1 MNAPRFKI
9 FRWRAVG
16 IILLAL
22 LLLVLC
28 WALFGDRFV
37 RAQMED
43 NLSLTLGTQV
53 DIGSLRIREG
63 DVAVDVGE
71 LTIADPRNPH
81 RNLLEA
87 GTITLDLDPV
97 PLAEKKLVIDQVR
110 LSGLRFLTKRST
122 PARPADP
129 NSPAGRLLAETEA
142 WAREKFSFPSL
153 ALGRVDTV
161 KSLVLNPEELGTVKA
176 ARAFVSQVDS
186 TTAAFEQSLAGL
198 QVKPVVD
205 SAAAL
210 AGRLAQADPRQ
221 LGVAGVRDL
230 VQQAQRSLDGVKQTR
245 QRLQALEQ
253 SARGSLARLNRG
265 LAAVDAARQQDYSFA
280 RGLLNLPSFDG
291 PNIGQSLFGR
301 QSIDYFGRALYY
313 AQLLQQ
319 YVPPGLQPWNRPGPK
334 RTRMDGTDVEFP
346 KEKAYPTFLLRQGS
360 IDLAAGAAEQHQFAA
375 TFGGLTSQPA
385 LYGRPA
391 TLTARGTIGG
401 AHPMG
406 VDLSLLSRHF
416 GAAPRD
422 SLAARVTGVPL
433 PPIPL
438 PALPF
443 VVNPGPSTVG
453 FRFSLAGDELRG
465 SWEIASDQASWRAD
479 TAQLRAAGLVENTV
493 WRVVSGLTQLRV
505 RAELRG
511 TIGSPSLTV
520 TSNLDD
526 AIAARLQGLVTEELQ
541 RAEARAR
548 AAVDRIVEQQVAGLE
563 AKVGEFSSQALARLP
578 VEKSQLDG
586 VQDQLDRQ
594 IKRLAGSAAGGLRL
608 PKL

>member
-1 MNAPRFKI
+1 MSAPRFKI

-22 LLLVLC
+22 LLLGIC
-28 WALFGDRFV
+28 WALFGDQFV
-37 RAQMED
+37 RAQVED

-63 DVAVDVGE
+63 DVAVDIGE
-71 LTIADPRNPH
+71 LTIADPRNRN

-110 LSGLRFLTKRST
+110 LSGLRFLTRRST

-129 NSPAGRLLAETEA
+129 NSPAGRLLTETEA

-186 TTAAFEQSLAGL
+186 TTAAFEQSLAAL

-210 AGRLAQADPRQ
+210 AGRLAQADPKK

-230 VQQAQRSLDGVKQTR
+230 VQQAQRSIDGVKQTK

-253 SARGSLARLNRG
+253 SARGSLAQLNQG
-265 LAAVDAARQQDYSFA
+265 LAAVDAARQRDYTFA
-280 RGLLNLPSFDG
+280 KGLLNLPSFDG
-291 PNIGQSLFGR
+291 PNIGQSLFGQ
-301 QSIDYFGRALYY
+301 QSTDYFGQALYY
-313 AQLLQQ
+313 AQLLQK

-375 TFGGLTSQPA
+375 TFGGLTSQPT

-391 TLTARGTIGG
+391 TLTAKGTIGG

-416 GAAPRD
+416 GASPRD
-422 SLAARVTGVPL
+422 SLAARVSGVPL
-433 PPIPL
+433 PAIPL

-443 VVNPGPSTVG
+443 VVNPGTSTVG
-453 FRFSLAGDELRG
+453 FSFSLAGEQLHG
-465 SWEIASDQASWRAD
+465 SWEIASDQASWSAD
-479 TAQLRAAGLVENTV
+479 TARLRTAGLVENTV

-505 RAELRG
+505 RAELGG
-511 TIGSPSLTV
+511 TITSPSLKV
-520 TSNLDD
+520 SSNLDD

-548 AAVDRIVEQQVAGLE
+548 AAVDRIVEQQVASLQ